1 MRNRPRIPV
10 GCCPVRGGFLPPAIL
25 IAALGVALAFIPLRR
40 AFIAASAMVI
50 VALAVWWIGL
60 PAHWLEPVF
69 VGCWLSVI
77 ATAALVHRPRN
88 LPPALFVAAGVNA
101 GFWAG
106 AVTAVA
112 GKASDLAIALPC
124 VLLLIIGR
132 PIVLRGWGIGVKVL
146 ASWLTAVA
154 ILATMVSL
162 TPTPGYK
169 PDHME

>member
-1 MRNRPRIPV
+1 M
-10 GCCPVRGGFLPPAIL
+10 RGGFLPPAIL
-25 IAALGVALAFIPLRR
+25 IAALGVALAFIPIRR
-40 AFIAASAMVI
+40 ALLAAAVMTI
-50 VALAVWWIGL
+50 VALGSWLVGL
-60 PAHWLEPVF
+60 PASWIEPIF

-77 ATAALVHRPRN
+77 ATAALVHRPLD
-88 LPPALFVAAGVNA
+88 LPPSLFIAAAANA
-101 GFWAG
+101 GLWAG

-112 GKASDLAIALPC
+112 GKGTDLAIALPC
-124 VLLLIIGR
+124 VLLLVVGR
-132 PIVLRGWGIGVKVL
+132 PIVLHGWGIGVKVL

>member
-1 MRNRPRIPV
+1 MGR
-10 GCCPVRGGFLPPAIL
+10 GAVRGGFLPPAIL

-40 AFIAASAMVI
+40 ALIAAGVMALF
-50 VALAVWWIGL
+50 ALAFWSIGAPTSL
-60 PAHWLEPVF
+60 IEPIF

-77 ATAALVHRPRN
+77 LTAALVHRPLD
-88 LPPALFVAAGVNA
+88 LPPYLFVVAAANVGL
-101 GFWAG
+101 WAG

-112 GKASDLAIALPC
+112 GKGSDLAIALPF
-124 VLLLIIGR
+124 VLLLFVGH
-132 PIVLRGWGIGVKVL
+132 PLVVRGWGIAVKVF

-162 TPTPGYK
+162 TPTPGYA

>member
-1 MRNRPRIPV
+1 M
-10 GCCPVRGGFLPPAIL
+10 RGGFLPPAIL

-40 AFIAASAMVI
+40 ALIAAGVMAI
-50 VALAVWWIGL
+50 VALASWWAGQPTRWI
-60 PAHWLEPVF
+60 EPIF
-69 VGCWLSVI
+69 VACWLSVI
-77 ATAALVHRPRN
+77 ATAALVHRPLD
-88 LPPALFVAAGVNA
+88 LPPAVFPLAAANA
-101 GFWAG
+101 GLWAG

-112 GKASDLAIALPC
+112 GKASDLVIALPC
-124 VLLLIIGR
+124 VLLLVVGR
-132 PIVLRGWGIGVKVL
+132 PIVIRGWGIGVKVV